1 MAENSQSSTPTQA
14 SGTPTPSSSA
24 GGRTVDG
31 EVPAAE
37 FKVYKPPTASTTST
51 PQLPDSYFTP
61 SPADLKAAQATLS
74 ARTRSLVD
82 APLRLRAQREAAE
95 KSKRDRW
102 PNTTIRVRFSDRT
115 QLEKIFP
122 STDKIR
128 SVYAFVRSSLR
139 DDVKSIKFILYQ
151 SPPKR
156 DLKVSDPNVRDLSLV
171 ELQLA
176 PSSILLLRFEDESLN
191 GTNVPA
197 PLLSSIAA
205 RAIELP
211 KPPGVD
217 SEPPKAGK
225 SATPP
230 AKTSSTSTEKKI
242 PKWLKAG
249 LKK

>member
-1 MAENSQSSTPTQA
+1 MAENSQSSTPPQNSGA
-14 SGTPTPSSSA
+14 STPGSSSA
-24 GGRTVDG
+24 GNALATD
-31 EVPAAE
+31 

-51 PQLPDSYFTP
+51 PLEELPDSYFTP

-82 APLRLRAQREAAE
+82 APLRVRAQREAAE

-115 QLEKIFP
+115 QLEKSFP

-156 DLKVSDPNVRDLSLV
+156 DLKVSDPDVRDLSLAQ
-171 ELQLA
+171 LQLA

-197 PLLSSIAA
+197 PLLPSIAA
-205 RAIELP
+205 SAIELP
-211 KPPGVD
+211 KPPSAD
-217 SEPPKAGK
+217 AELPKANK

-230 AKTSSTSTEKKI
+230 TTTSSTSSEKKI

-249 LKK
+249 LRK